1 MRGSIVK
8 SRGLSL
14 KEATCVKYTLAE
26 VSKLID
32 YSIVLRAVID
42 MSKNVLG
49 NIEIMKLPALKM

>member
-14 KEATCVKYTLAE
+14 NEATCVKYTLAE

-49 NIEIMKLPALKM
+49 NIEIMKLTALKM